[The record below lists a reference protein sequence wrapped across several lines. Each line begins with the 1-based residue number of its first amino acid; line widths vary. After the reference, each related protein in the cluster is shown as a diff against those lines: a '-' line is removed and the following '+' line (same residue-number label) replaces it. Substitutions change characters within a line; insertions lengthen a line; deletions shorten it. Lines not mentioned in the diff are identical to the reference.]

1 MGDTERENIP
11 ISIIYQSILYVL
23 TQHHRA
29 IIKATIVLNRAIRQ
43 LNIYV
48 NYSYKTYIIYQLAR
62 KGEEGDIY
70 IHVMYPYEY
79 MLQPPIAHDRF

>member
-48 NYSYKTYIIYQLAR
+48 NYSYKTYIIYN
-62 KGEEGDIY
+62 IY
-70 IHVMYPYEY
+70 IYVMYPYEY

>member
-1 MGDTERENIP
+1 MGDAERENIP
-11 ISIIYQSILYVL
+11 ISIIYQSILYEL

-48 NYSYKTYIIYQLAR
+48 NYSYKTYIIYH
-62 KGEEGDIY
+62 IY
-70 IHVMYPYEY
+70 IYVMYPYAY